1 MPQRPALA
9 PERSSSYAAE
19 HVVDKARELVS
30 LPSTDGL
37 AIESLDR
44 SFCFYHIR
52 GAKLERIQT
61 QEREWTELSP
71 KDILQ
76 HLVLRTPV
84 AVWLE
89 GRIILRPV
97 EWVKPYLHIE

>member
-9 PERSSSYAAE
+9 PERPSYDAE
-19 HVVDKARELVS
+19 TLRDKTRKLAS

-44 SFCFYHIR
+44 SFCFYRIR

-61 QEREWTELSP
+61 QEREWTELSA

-84 AVWLE
+84 ALWLE
-89 GRIILRPV
+89 SRIVLKPV
-97 EWVKPYLHIE
+97 DWVKPYLHVA

>member
-9 PERSSSYAAE
+9 PERPNYDTKPLS
-19 HVVDKARELVS
+19 DKQGELLS
-30 LPSTDGL
+30 LPATDGL

-44 SFCFYHIR
+44 SFCFYRIR
-52 GAKLERIQT
+52 GAKLERIQS

-71 KDILQ
+71 QDILQ

-89 GRIILRPV
+89 GRIILKPV
-97 EWVKPYLHIE
+97 EWVKPYLHN